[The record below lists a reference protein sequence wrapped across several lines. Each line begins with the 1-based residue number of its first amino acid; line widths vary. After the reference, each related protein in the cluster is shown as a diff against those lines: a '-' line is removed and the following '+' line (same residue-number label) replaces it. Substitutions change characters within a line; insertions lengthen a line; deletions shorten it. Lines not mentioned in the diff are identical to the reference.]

1 MTHTRQAPQATTHQP
16 VTSEQCLDNHRTIS
30 NRACKRPASTFIQID
45 EQTALGADAHAWQI
59 LKRHRYKGSFRW
71 EPIAWYATLEQ
82 CINALAD
89 RAVRLSCAQT
99 LAELLAK
106 SQRVISLIYRALPPC
121 FTVEVRP

>member
-1 MTHTRQAPQATTHQP
+1 MTHKQKAADRRHGRAA
-16 VTSEQCLDNHRTIS
+16 SEISCIRNDNKL
-30 NRACKRPASTFIQID
+30 ACKRPATFIPID
-45 EQTALGADAHAWQI
+45 EQTALGADAHASHI

-71 EPIAWYATLEQ
+71 EPIAWYVTLEQ